1 LKLRFFSL
9 DGDRK
14 LPPCL
19 LLAGGAAMGIAL
31 RTGMPVGDG
40 DLERAVEAA
49 ASSFAATAASGAR
62 GFSMWAI
69 PLDACMV
76 LPFSNG

>member
-1 LKLRFFSL
+1 
-9 DGDRK
+9 
-14 LPPCL
+14 
-19 LLAGGAAMGIAL
+19 LLAGGAETDIAL
-31 RTGMPVGDG
+31 TVGMPAGDG
-40 DLERAVEAA
+40 DLDRAMAPAA
-49 ASSFAATAASGAR
+49 PSSAAPSFAATATAGAR